1 MPLHHKSNMISKT
14 AQSAAGE
21 PERLLTESPAELERY
36 YREMLFIRHF
46 EERCNAV
53 YRMGK
58 AGGYLHVYIGMEA
71 TAVGWLSCIRK
82 DDYVITAYRDHAQ
95 ALLLGSDPVAVM
107 AEIMGRKAGLSHG
120 KAARCTFTT
129 FRAASTAVGASWAG
143 ILPLGAGLAFASKY
157 KGEDRVTLNFLGD
170 GASNAGVFLRDA
182 EHGGTLGFPV
192 IFMIENNEFAMGTR
206 LEFHAANVELHRKGY
221 PFGIKHERLDGMDVI
236 QVRKAAQ
243 RIIDFVR
250 REQRPYLVEIMNY
263 RFAGHGAADHDQSL
277 YRTPDE
283 VAAAKRRDPITL
295 LENILRDNNVMT
307 DEKMEAIHAEIEE
320 QVDKIYQEADALP
333 FPDPAEVYDD
343 VYTDME
349 VEKGH

>member
-1 MPLHHKSNMISKT
+1 MIPKT
-14 AQSAAGE
+14 AQSVAGDS
-21 PERLLTESPAELERY
+21 ERKLSESPAELERY

-46 EERCNAV
+46 EERCNVV

-95 ALLLGSDPVAVM
+95 ALLLGSDPVKVM

-120 KAARCTFTT
+120 KGGSMHLYDIPRGLYGGWGI
-129 FRAASTAVGASWAG
+129 VGG
-143 ILPLGAGLAFASKY
+143 HLPLGAGLAFASKY
-157 KGEDRVTLNFLGD
+157 KSEDRVTLNFLGD
-170 GASNAGVFLRDA
+170 GASNAGVFY
-182 EHGGTLGFPV
+182 ETLNMAGLWDLPV
-192 IFMIENNEFAMGTR
+192 IFIIENNEFAMGTR
-206 LEFHAANVELHRKGY
+206 LEYHAANVELHRKGY

-243 RIIDFVR
+243 RIVDFVR
-250 REQRPYLVEIMNY
+250 REQRPYLVEVMNY

-295 LENILRDNNVMT
+295 LEGVLRDNNVMT
-307 DEKMEAIHAEIEE
+307 GEKMEAIHAEIEE
-320 QVDKIYQEADALP
+320 QVDAIYEEADALP
-333 FPDPAEVYDD
+333 FPDPGEVYDN
-343 VYTDME
+343 VYTDMD

>member
-1 MPLHHKSNMISKT
+1 MIPKT
-14 AQSAAGE
+14 AQSVAGE
-21 PERLLTESPAELERY
+21 SERRLSESPAELERY

-46 EERCNAV
+46 EERCNVV

-120 KAARCTFTT
+120 KGGSMHLYDIPRGLYGGWGI
-129 FRAASTAVGASWAG
+129 VGG
-143 ILPLGAGLAFASKY
+143 HLPLGAGLAFASKY

-170 GASNAGVFLRDA
+170 GASNAGVFY
-182 EHGGTLGFPV
+182 ETLNMAGLWDLPV
-192 IFMIENNEFAMGTR
+192 IFVIENNEFAMGTR
-206 LEFHAANVELHRKGY
+206 LEYHAANVELHRKGY

-243 RIIDFVR
+243 RIVDYVR
-250 REQRPYLVEIMNY
+250 REQRPYLVEVMNY

-295 LENILRDNNVMT
+295 LEGVLRDGNVMT

-320 QVDKIYQEADALP
+320 QVNAIYEEADALP
-333 FPDPAEVYDD
+333 FPDPAEVYDS

>member
-1 MPLHHKSNMISKT
+1 MTPKT
-14 AQSAAGE
+14 AQSVAAE
-21 PERLLTESPAELERY
+21 NERTLSESPAELERY

-71 TAVGWLSCIRK
+71 TAVGWLSCLRK

-107 AEIMGRKAGLSHG
+107 AEIMGRKGGLSRG
-120 KAARCTFTT
+120 KGGSMHLYDIPRGLYGGWGI
-129 FRAASTAVGASWAG
+129 VGG
-143 ILPLGAGLAFASKY
+143 HLPLGAGLAFASKY

-170 GASNAGVFLRDA
+170 GASNAGVFY
-182 EHGGTLGFPV
+182 ETLNMAGLWDLPV
-192 IFMIENNEFAMGTR
+192 VFLIENNEFAMGTR
-206 LEFHAANVELHRKGY
+206 LEYHAANVELHRKGY

-243 RIIDFVR
+243 RIVDYAR
-250 REQRPYLVEIMNY
+250 KEQRPYLVEVMNY
-263 RFAGHGAADHDQSL
+263 RFAGHGAADHDQTL

-295 LENILRDNNVMT
+295 LENVLRDNNVMT

-320 QVDKIYQEADALP
+320 QVESIYEQADAMP
-333 FPDPAEVYDD
+333 FPDPEEVYDN
-343 VYTDME
+343 VYTDMD
-349 VEKGH
+349 VERGH